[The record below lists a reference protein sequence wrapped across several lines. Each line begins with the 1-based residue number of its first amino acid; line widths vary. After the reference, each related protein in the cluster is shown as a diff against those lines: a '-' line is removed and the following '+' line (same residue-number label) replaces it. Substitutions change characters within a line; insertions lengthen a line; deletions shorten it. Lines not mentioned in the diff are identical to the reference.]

1 MKLEYLDQ
9 KEVRNGMGK
18 VIERAAW
25 ACRSMCYRSELLEV
39 YAFEDVERL
48 IDEMEDFKQLW
59 LADRKSTRLNSSHVS
74 ESRMPSS
81 A

>member
-1 MKLEYLDQ
+1 MKLDYMDQ

-25 ACRSMCYRSELLEV
+25 ASRSMSYQSDLLEP

-59 LADRKSTRLNSSHVS
+59 LAKKREHEVKNITTAFDEVGI
-74 ESRMPSS
+74 
-81 A
+81 

>member
-1 MKLEYLDQ
+1 MKLDYMDQ
-9 KEVRNGMGK
+9 KEVRNAMGK

-48 IDEMEDFKQLW
+48 IQEMEDMKQLW
-59 LADRKSTRLNSSHVS
+59 LAKKREHEVKNITTAFDEVGI
-74 ESRMPSS
+74 
-81 A
+81 